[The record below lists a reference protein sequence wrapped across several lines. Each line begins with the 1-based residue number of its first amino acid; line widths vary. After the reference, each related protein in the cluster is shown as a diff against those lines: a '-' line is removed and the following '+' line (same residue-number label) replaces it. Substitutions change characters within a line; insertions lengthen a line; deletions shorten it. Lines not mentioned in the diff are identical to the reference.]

1 MSTLE
6 RVIVVILSAAML
18 LICARAT
25 MTSGIRA
32 EVQMHEARR
41 DERAAR
47 VAALDQNVA
56 RLLTEVNQ
64 LADNPH
70 AVERRVRDELHWT
83 KPDEIVLDFGAE
95 PVADVAP

>member
-6 RVIVVILSAAML
+6 RVIVVILSAAL
-18 LICARAT
+18 LLVSARAT
-25 MTSGIRA
+25 ITSGIRD
-32 EVQMHEARR
+32 EVQMHEQRR

-47 VAALDQNVA
+47 VAALDQNLN
-56 RLLTEVNQ
+56 RLLGEVNH

-70 AVERRVRDELHWT
+70 AVERRVRDELNWT

-95 PVADVAP
+95 PVLDVAP